1 MIDNALTLE
10 GLFSIVL
17 FGKVV
22 REEDGTMKYGFST
35 QTNGET
41 TAKSPMGMFEE
52 SFIENDLQYVRDCII
67 KYEN

>member
-22 REEDGTMKYGFST
+22 KGEDDKLSYVFETAN
-35 QTNGET
+35 NGENT
-41 TAKSPMGMFEE
+41 CKSP
-52 SFIENDLQYVRDCII
+52 DKYVC
-67 KYEN
+67 